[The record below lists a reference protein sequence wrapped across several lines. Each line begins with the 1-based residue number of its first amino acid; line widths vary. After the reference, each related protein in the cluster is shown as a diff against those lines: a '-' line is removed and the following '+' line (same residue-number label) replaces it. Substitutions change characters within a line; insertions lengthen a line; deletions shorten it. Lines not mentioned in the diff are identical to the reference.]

1 MKEFLHEMVPFTVAV
16 TSAHGKVSIMR
27 DSASGIV
34 HVKQLRDENHVYVCL
49 SRLKSWCTDH
59 GVPINN
65 VIEAMENEAGGII
78 TPYRLDLTSTVN
90 IRCLRMD
97 IDKLGDIESLL

>member
-1 MKEFLHEMVPFTVAV
+1 
-16 TSAHGKVSIMR
+16 
-27 DSASGIV
+27 
-34 HVKQLRDENHVYVCL
+34 L